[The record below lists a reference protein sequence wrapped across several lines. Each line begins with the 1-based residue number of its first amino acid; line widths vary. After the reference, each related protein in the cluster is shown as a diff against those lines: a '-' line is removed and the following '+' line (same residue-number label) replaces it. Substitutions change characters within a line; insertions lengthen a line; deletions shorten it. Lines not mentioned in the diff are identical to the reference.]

1 METWK
6 VLINAI
12 HEFYFPKLKETSLEE
27 FLETMWKITTI
38 LPTAFSLAKE
48 SGEGRECRKEIGKL
62 ICATIRNERRKKLL

>member
-6 VLINAI
+6 VLIDAI

-38 LPTAFSLAKE
+38 LLTAFSLAKE
-48 SGEGRECRKEIGKL
+48 SGEGRECRKEIGNL
-62 ICATIRNERRKKLL
+62 FAQLLETNAGKKLL